1 MSSCDLRSDRRGV
14 GLFVEFMRKDIVLIR
29 TKVFGCA
36 FITLIFYIFAQY
48 N

>member
-14 GLFVEFMRKDIVLIR
+14 GLFVEFMREGIVLIR

-36 FITLIFYIFAQY
+36 FISSVFYIFAQY

>member
-14 GLFVEFMRKDIVLIR
+14 GLFVEFMREDIVANSYFEVLGE
-29 TKVFGCA
+29 KA
-36 FITLIFYIFAQY
+36 SHKKA